1 MALPTHSLLQAA
13 CGLELSVLRI
23 NKGNRNARGNGQ
35 QEDKLGQREQVEKL
49 EGLMLLLLV
58 YLRGQTKLEGLYRCT
73 HRNIIK
79 LQYSYQWSGVI
90 SHLGNSPYKNQL
102 MGRILV

>member
-49 EGLMLLLLV
+49 EGLMLLLFTCV
-58 YLRGQTKLEGLYRCT
+58 DRPSLRVCIDVHIE
-73 HRNIIK
+73 I
-79 LQYSYQWSGVI
+79 
-90 SHLGNSPYKNQL
+90 
-102 MGRILV
+102 